1 MKKTTFLTVALTLLF
16 VIAAVFLLVFSFHR
30 LKTSDEAYTLVNP
43 LNPLETTEAL
53 SQEDLAAIQ
62 ERTGYRKAWSYHE
75 QKVFVMEDLNGT
87 YHYYTLGQS
96 KKQPDFK
103 GAEEMARLAHD
114 IFAKSYPE
122 EDWGGEYV
130 LFLAP
135 VGSIPYLDGAV
146 SEDELSYVWYVVKG
160 KGDFMYTKLTTL
172 TSTPL
177 SAPTAMI
184 NSVTG
189 KVIAVTCPK
198 KDWLYSMGYNTPWMS
213 LHDFLY
219 FTNDATWIRI
229 GSRYIQERLLEGEKT
244 EVRADPDT
252 EVSFGLDG
260 TAQVVFLVG
269 KGKNISKIRIMID
282 LYTNECV
289 GYILYD
295 SKKGGD

>member
-1 MKKTTFLTVALTLLF
+1 MKKTTIWTAALTMFF
-16 VIAAVFLLVFSFHR
+16 VIAAVFFLLFSFHR
-30 LKTSDEAYTLVNP
+30 LKTSDEAYAPVNP
-43 LNPLETTEAL
+43 LNPSETTEAL
-53 SQEDLAAIQ
+53 SQEDLEAIQ
-62 ERTGYRKAWSYHE
+62 ERTGYRQSWSYHE
-75 QKVFVMEDLNGT
+75 QKVFVMEELNGT

-96 KKQPDFK
+96 DHPDLK
-103 GAEEMARLAHD
+103 GAEEMAQLAHD
-114 IFAKSYPE
+114 TFAKSYPE

-146 SEDELSYVWYVVKG
+146 SDDELSYVWYVVKG
-160 KGDFMYTKLTTL
+160 KGDFMYTNVTTL

-184 NSVTG
+184 NPVTG
-189 KVIAVTCPK
+189 KAIAVTCPK

-213 LHDFLY
+213 LHDFLNY
-219 FTNDATWIRI
+219 INDATWIRI
-229 GSRYIQERLLEGEKT
+229 GSKYIQERLLGEEKT

-252 EVSFGLDG
+252 EISFGLDG

-269 KGKNISKIRIMID
+269 KGKDVSKIRITID
-282 LYTNECV
+282 LYTKECV

-295 SKKGGD
+295 SMAVS